1 MRSWA
6 KCGESKLPWLQT
18 EDINMAILHL
28 SRAGRN
34 LLALL
39 VPSLAA
45 EGVRSWLELH
55 LRTEDS
61 AMFNIGHV

>member
-1 MRSWA
+1 
-6 KCGESKLPWLQT
+6 
-18 EDINMAILHL
+18 MAILHL